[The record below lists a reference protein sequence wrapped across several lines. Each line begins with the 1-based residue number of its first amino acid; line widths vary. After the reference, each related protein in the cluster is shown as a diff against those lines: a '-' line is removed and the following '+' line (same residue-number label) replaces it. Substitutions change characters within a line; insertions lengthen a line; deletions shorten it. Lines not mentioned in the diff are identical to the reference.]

1 METKTK
7 PTIWITS
14 HEAAKRIQPDWN
26 HKKLCDLLIEL
37 VYIKTAK
44 ERLENFP
51 SNERVRYSKYVL
63 GEKIYYSE
71 FDITEDFLKILIA
84 GFKKVKKEV
93 DFYFTREGNPVK
105 EELSKLDKCKPYDMK
120 KSDKVIDSIMAVFRK
135 NKRRMML
142 IYGLKM

>member
-7 PTIWITS
+7 KWFSS
-14 HEAAKRIQPDWN
+14 HEAAKKIQPDWT

-44 ERLENFP
+44 EKLENFP
-51 SNERVRYSKYVL
+51 SMERVRYSKYEL

-105 EELSKLDKCKPYDMK
+105 EELSRLDKCKSKDLK
-120 KSDKVIDSIMAVFRK
+120 KTEKVIDSIMAVFRI
-135 NKRRMML
+135 NKRRIRL
-142 IYGLKM
+142 IYGLKI